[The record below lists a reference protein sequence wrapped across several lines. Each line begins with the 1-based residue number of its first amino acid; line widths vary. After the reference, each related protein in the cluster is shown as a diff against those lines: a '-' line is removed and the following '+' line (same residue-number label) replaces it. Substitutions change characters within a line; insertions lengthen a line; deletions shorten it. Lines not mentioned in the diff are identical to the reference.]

1 MRILAVLMTLA
12 ALGLSGYAYVEQA
25 AFVRGLPE
33 KTTVD
38 VKVANLTFSEPELV
52 EAVVPEQ
59 PPLLDEKDDEDA
71 SAQPVPA
78 MAVPGTAGDGDE
90 KAASSEA
97 AGVVCAMIGPI
108 KEGRLIDVNKPLKEF
123 SLLDKVFVEP
133 VLQEDEFWVSVG
145 PFDRKELA
153 ESRLKSLEGRGFE
166 GARVNTD
173 GKSYSVFLKSFPSD
187 IEARDWAQKAGA
199 LFSLHH
205 LVITKPQVAR
215 DHLVR
220 LIFNDIDEDQKGRVE
235 KLGRLLGEKVIDC
248 PLP

>member
-1 MRILAVLMTLA
+1 MRIPAVLMTLA

-59 PPLLDEKDDEDA
+59 PPLLDEKDGEGA

-78 MAVPGTAGDGDE
+78 MAAPGVDGGTDE

-108 KEGRLIDVNKPLKEF
+108 KESRLIDVNKPLKEY

-173 GKSYSVFLKSFPSD
+173 GKSYSVFLKSFPND

-220 LIFNDIDEDQKGRVE
+220 LIFNDIDEDQKGRIE
-235 KLGRLLGEKVIDC
+235 KLGRLLGEKVVDC